1 MFGAN
6 SATTGIRVI
15 VGLVILTVIAGMGV
29 CYIQYQGMTKT
40 HDELVK
46 RTKVVGDETSVK
58 AKLTATQAALLTA
71 ETQVRFLEKS
81 VTDSW
86 YVPTL
91 LKQLEASA
99 KSVNLELMS
108 VRPNTVKKIV
118 KATTDADKKDK
129 SKEAE
134 VKEVPKPYQEL
145 DIQISVTGKFW
156 DVMRFLKGLKT
167 FPKILSV
174 QQVQIMSQA
183 SLNSPDASKNLLDV
197 QMTVRAFVF
206 TQKTTSTATTTST
219 PVKGG
224 S

>member
-29 CYIQYQGMTKT
+29 CYFQYQGMTKT
-40 HDELVK
+40 HDDLVK
-46 RTKVVGDETSVK
+46 RTKEVGDETSVK

-108 VRPNTVKKIV
+108 VRPNTVKKVV

-129 SKEAE
+129 SKETE
-134 VKEVPKPYQEL
+134 TKEEPKPYQEL

-156 DVMRFLKGLKT
+156 DIMRFLKGLNT

-174 QQVQIMSQA
+174 QQIQIMPHA
-183 SLNSPDASKNLLDV
+183 GVDPLEVSKRLLDV

-206 TQKTTSTATTTST
+206 TQKATSTAATTST
-219 PVKGG
+219 PTKGG